1 MTLRRKLI
9 MSVAAGVVLTFLLGA
24 VLFYFHANDK
34 IDTEMQAA
42 IAVGSGIAANAV
54 DNREDA
60 ASIANR
66 LELMVK
72 DFDGDRHLQ
81 AMVIGADGKVH
92 LRSNL
97 ARPAEELPEW
107 FYRLFSKQSRRTIVV
122 LPDQFSAFGR
132 FELEANPRNEI
143 GEVWEDMVNT
153 LRILSLLTI
162 FISGAVYWILGSALK
177 PLEQLAAAIS
187 QIGHSPDPVLIS
199 ERGPAE
205 FQRVYQAFNTM
216 VIRQK
221 RTEAANRKLQEQLL
235 SVQEEERADIARD
248 LHDDIGP
255 FLFNVDVETAAI
267 LRLHEEKN
275 YAALPQHI
283 KNIRNAVSH
292 MQKHVRGILSRL
304 RPAALLDL
312 SLQDAL
318 EHLVESWRSRHPAI
332 DITLAFELPQLDNQ
346 EQDTIFRVVQEAI
359 SNAVRHGKPNRIR
372 VVARVANGCVK
383 LEISDDGSGLTELNT
398 RSFGIL
404 GMRER
409 VARHQGTLQVSNH
422 NYGTGVCVLAE
433 FQLNMADA

>member
-24 VLFYFHANDK
+24 VLFYFHAIDK

-42 IAVGSGIAANAV
+42 IVVGAGIAANAV
-54 DNREDA
+54 DDREDA
-60 ASIANR
+60 ANIANR
-66 LELMVK
+66 LELMVQ

-81 AMVIGADGKVH
+81 AMVVGADGKVH
-92 LRSNL
+92 LKSNL
-97 ARPAEELPEW
+97 AQPAQALPEW
-107 FYRLFSKQSRRTIVV
+107 FYRLFSDQSRRTIVL

-143 GEVWEDMVNT
+143 GEVWEDMINT
-153 LRILSLLTI
+153 LRILSILTI

-177 PLEQLAAAIS
+177 PLEQLAAAFS
-187 QIGHSPDPVLIS
+187 QIGHSPDPVLVL
-199 ERGPAE
+199 ERGPDE
-205 FQRVYQAFNTM
+205 FRRVYQAFNTM
-216 VIRQK
+216 AIRQK
-221 RTEAANRKLQEQLL
+221 RTEATNRKLHEQLL

-255 FLFNVDVETAAI
+255 FLFSVDVETAAI
-267 LRLHEEKN
+267 LKLHEEKN
-275 YAALPQHI
+275 YEVLPQHI

-292 MQKHVRGILSRL
+292 MQKHVRGILARL

-312 SLQDAL
+312 GLQDAL

-332 DITLAFELPQLDNQ
+332 DITLTFELPQLDNRQ
-346 EQDTIFRVVQEAI
+346 QDTVFRVVQEAI
-359 SNAVRHGKPNRIR
+359 SNAVRHGQPNRIH
-372 VVARVANGCVK
+372 VVARVADDRVK
-383 LEISDDGSGLTELNT
+383 LQISDDGSGLVDLDT
-398 RSFGIL
+398 RGFGVL

-422 NYGTGVCVLAE
+422 DCGTGVCVLAE
-433 FQLNMADA
+433 FPVSTADA